1 MQQTFDRAA
10 TTAATRSR
18 LPTFEEGQKT
28 ALLLLCLPGKVGPMV
43 GAKSPMPTGIAPL
56 DHVLGGGLPRDR
68 IYLVQGDPGSGK
80 TTLAVQFLLE
90 GMRRKEPVLYVTL
103 SETKEE
109 LRDVAASHGWSL
121 DGIDVVELSNLEDSV
136 KPDGQY
142 TLFDPADVEL
152 GETTRRLL
160 EVIERVKPVRLVFD
174 SLSELRLLA
183 RDPLRYRR
191 QILAFKQFFIG
202 KKCTA
207 LFLDD
212 GTSSDGDLQLQSLA
226 HGVFVMEQLAPEY
239 GAERRRLR
247 VVKLRGVKYRG
258 GFHDFTIEK
267 GGISLFPRL
276 VAAEHQELLTS
287 ESVTS
292 GLPALDA
299 LCDGGLHRGS
309 STLVLGPA
317 GSGKSTIC
325 TQFAMSSVERG
336 ERCVVFAFDEGQAT
350 LLARASGLG
359 MPLQPHFEAGTLRI
373 KQIDPAELSPGQ
385 FTNLIQEEVR
395 LGARMVIIDSIN
407 GYLHAMPE
415 ERFLLIQMHEL
426 LTFLN
431 QAGVVSLIT
440 MAQHG
445 LVGDRMASP
454 VDLSYLADTA
464 FMLRFFEHDGTVRK
478 AISVIKRR
486 RGNHETTIRELR
498 MTSKGL
504 VVGEPLAGFR
514 GVLTGV
520 PVLTGARRPLDGDG
534 V

>member
-1 MQQTFDRAA
+1 
-10 TTAATRSR
+10 
-18 LPTFEEGQKT
+18 
-28 ALLLLCLPGKVGPMV
+28 MV
-43 GAKSPMPTGIAPL
+43 GAKSPMPTGIPPL

-68 IYLVQGDPGSGK
+68 IYLLQGDPGSGK

-90 GMRRKEPVLYVTL
+90 GVRRKEPVFYVTL

-109 LRDVAASHGWSL
+109 LLDVAASHGWTL
-121 DGIDVVELSNLEDSV
+121 DGIDVFELSNLEDSV
-136 KPDGQY
+136 NPDVQY
-142 TLFDPADVEL
+142 TLFHPAEVEL

-160 EVIERVKPVRLVFD
+160 EAIERVKPVRLVFD

-191 QILAFKQFFIG
+191 QILAFKQFFVG
-202 KKCTA
+202 KNCTA

-212 GTSSDGDLQLQSLA
+212 GTSKDGDLQLQSLA

-267 GGISLFPRL
+267 GGISLYPRL
-276 VAAEHQELLTS
+276 VAAEHRELQAS
-287 ESVTS
+287 QCVTS

-299 LCDGGLHRGS
+299 LCGGGLDRGS

-317 GSGKSTIC
+317 GTGKSTIC
-325 TQFAMSSVERG
+325 SQFVMSAAQRG
-336 ERCVVFAFDEGQAT
+336 ERCVIFAFDEGEAT
-350 LLARASGLG
+350 LMARASGMG
-359 MPLQPHFEAGTLRI
+359 MPLQQYMDAGTLRV
-373 KQIDPAELSPGQ
+373 KQVDPAELSPGQ
-385 FTNLIQEEVR
+385 FTSLVQEEVAH
-395 LGARMVIIDSIN
+395 GARLVVIDSMN
-407 GYLHAMPE
+407 GYLNAMPE

-426 LTFLN
+426 LSFLN
-431 QAGVVSLIT
+431 QAGVVSMMTL
-440 MAQHG
+440 AQHG
-445 LVGDRMASP
+445 LMGDRMVSP

-464 FMLRFFEHDGTVRK
+464 LLLRYFEHEGTVRK
-478 AISVIKRR
+478 ALSVIKKR
-486 RGNHETTIRELR
+486 RGGHETAIRELR
-498 MTSKGL
+498 MTSNGI
-504 VVGEPLAGFR
+504 VVGESLAGFR

-520 PVLTGARRPLDGDG
+520 PVLTGPRRPRDGDG